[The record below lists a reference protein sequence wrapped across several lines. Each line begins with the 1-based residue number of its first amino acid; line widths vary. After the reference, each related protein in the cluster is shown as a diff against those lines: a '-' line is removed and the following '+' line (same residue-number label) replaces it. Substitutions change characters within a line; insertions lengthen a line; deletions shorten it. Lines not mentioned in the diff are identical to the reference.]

1 VTDFKQL
8 KVWRKA
14 HEMTLDTYQV
24 TAAFPKEE
32 RYGLKSATSLGR
44 FDWCK
49 YRRGLRAPI

>member
-1 VTDFKQL
+1 MTDFKQL

-32 RYGLKSATSLGR
+32 RYGLKSASLGR

-49 YRRGLRAPI
+49 YRRGLRPSI